1 MNGASVHSAVTMG
14 NRADSFYE
22 YLLKGWLLTG
32 KKDEVVEWTQCD
44 VETTSNVS
52 RCHSWNVLVT
62 VN

>member
-32 KKDEVVEWTQCD
+32 KKDEVVEWIQCECRD
-44 VETTSNVS
+44 FVECIKKPFMECI
-52 RCHSWNVLVT
+52 RYC
-62 VN
+62 